1 MTLVDAILR
10 TVNRRYLG
18 NVRDGLSEPD
28 RQALSALLGRD
39 IETGDFVYQG
49 DYMCAPQI
57 RMRPATVAEM
67 RARLERAITE

>member
-18 NVRDGLSEPD
+18 NVRDGLSAPD
-28 RQALSALLGRD
+28 REALSSLLGREIND
-39 IETGDFVYQG
+39 RDVVHQGDFAG
-49 DYMCAPQI
+49 APQI